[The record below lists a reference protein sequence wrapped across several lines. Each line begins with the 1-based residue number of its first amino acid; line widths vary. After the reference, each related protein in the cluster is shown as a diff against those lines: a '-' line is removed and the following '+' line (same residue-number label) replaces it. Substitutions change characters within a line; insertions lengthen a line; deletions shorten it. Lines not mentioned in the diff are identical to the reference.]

1 MGCGEDMADYTVN
14 TFSKSNKKDQKG
26 KKIKKRWFKGLKAEF
41 QKIIWIDKQTLGR
54 KIIVVVVISAMICAL
69 ITLIDSVVLQF
80 IEFIIK

>member
-26 KKIKKRWFKGLKAEF
+26 KKSWFKGLKAEF